1 MVERQPSKLKV
12 ASSSLVSRSVFDIEC
27 FTFGI
32 REITKSLKKSDKKF
46 VIFKIVFTFAAALE
60 GISFPFF

>member
-1 MVERQPSKLKV
+1 
-12 ASSSLVSRSVFDIEC
+12 VFDIEC